1 MFTTFINAESIEF
14 NDSTYQVRYFKHR
27 NGEGGVSYSLDV
39 LLHPDDTLIIDAP
52 SLEQLRHK
60 LHEILPAALYSRM
73 VVAMR

>member
-1 MFTTFINAESIEF
+1 MFTTCINTEWIEF
-14 NDSTYQVRYFKHR
+14 NEATYQVRYFKHQ
-27 NGEGGVSYSLDV
+27 NGGIAVSYSLDV